1 MMVARDMLCL
11 MSRTDYDNISEERK
25 INIQPFYDAFQDSVE
40 SVRLISAG
48 TQTTIEILA
57 LNIFVEDVNKLL
69 WYGIHDL
76 VSPGN
81 IAYVELH
88 NFDEDGNTID
98 IEKYVIDSVVMSIV
112 KHSKDPQLQTIK
124 ITGAVSNEIT
134 IADKIE
140 APTEDTNTEE

>member
-1 MMVARDMLCL
+1 M
-11 MSRTDYDNISEERK
+11 
-25 INIQPFYDAFQDSVE
+25 
-40 SVRLISAG
+40 
-48 TQTTIEILA
+48 A